1 MIRGGSQQSRVG
13 DPVIV
18 MYKDKD
24 KETDKKNMYKNQ
36 DKVKALD
43 GGDAAKERRVFAFPL
58 TSGISFIFL
67 VLFMGILLSGA
78 VYYGISA
85 IMGTTELCD
94 DYYDGGEYDH
104 SGLYA
109 LNDVFFRDSSMR
121 ELAVKFEYILFG
133 RIDNEDIIVGRDG
146 FLFAADRSS
155 GYDYVRDYIGELSSF
170 SETEALCRAIKQRA
184 ELFSSM
190 GVDYI
195 LAVIPNSQ
203 TVYSDKMP
211 GYFGN
216 ISEDT
221 RLARLSRR
229 MALENVKFLDLTST
243 LCDARDAG
251 VLYNNTENSLN
262 ALGAYYAYLAVYDAM
277 ADGSTADHAV
287 ISAEDANFIWHM
299 TDGRTLARAAGLE
312 KLIRNKTVS
321 LPGDMPK
328 KFNYLGYFSGVEL
341 TAVTKKYRDDMP
353 TYPLVLLE
361 FNEGDEWDKMLMY
374 EYFSNTFGTAAYRVG
389 NSFAGNTIKDLAPQV
404 VVQFV
409 RENAIGTLIDE
420 RVMESYTYT
429 EIAVDN
435 DTVPD
440 DMRSAAGGK

>member
-1 MIRGGSQQSRVG
+1 MSRGGLQEKDVG
-13 DPVIV
+13 DPIIV
-18 MYKDKD
+18 MDKD
-24 KETDKKNMYKNQ
+24 RTKEKDTKTDIKQ
-36 DKVKALD
+36 GGARALD
-43 GGDAAKERRVFAFPL
+43 GGDAVKARRVFAFPL
-58 TSGISFIFL
+58 TPGVSFVFL
-67 VLFMGILLSGA
+67 VLFIGVLLSGA

-104 SGLYA
+104 SGVYA
-109 LNDVFFRDSSMR
+109 LNDVFFRDSTMR

-146 FLFAADRSS
+146 FLFAAADRSS

-170 SETEALCRAIKQRA
+170 SETEALCRAIRQRA
-184 ELFSSM
+184 ERFSSM
-190 GVDYI
+190 GIDYI

-229 MALENVKFLDLTST
+229 MADEDVKFLDLTST

-262 ALGAYYAYLAVYDAM
+262 ALGAYYAYLAVFDAM
-277 ADGSTADHAV
+277 AEDATADHYA
-287 ISAEDANFIWHM
+287 ISAEDVNFIWHM
-299 TDGRTLARAAGLE
+299 TDGRALARAAGLE
-312 KLIRNKTVS
+312 KLIRNRTVS

-328 KFNYLGYFSGVEL
+328 KFNYLGYFSGAEL
-341 TAVTKKYRDDMP
+341 TAVTREYRDDLP

-389 NSFAGNTIKDLAPQV
+389 SRFAGNTIKDLAPRV

-409 RENAIGTLIDE
+409 RESSLGMLIDE
-420 RVMESYTYT
+420 QVVESYTYT
-429 EIAVDN
+429 EVTVDN
-435 DTVPD
+435 DTVTD